1 MTSHIYKPI
10 LYNNHL
16 YGFSGFSVMKTRKQ
30 TGPSTELIDISHVP
44 ELAEVKVTG
53 EGVTLGGTLSLSQ
66 VMIILE
72 DLMSKQKGSFRAFPN
87 VIFTLILKLLL
98 GY

>member
-1 MTSHIYKPI
+1 MTSPIYKPI

-44 ELAEVKVTG
+44 ELAEGKVTD
-53 EGVTLGGTLSLSQ
+53 EGLTLGGALSLSQ
-66 VMIILE
+66 VMTILD
-72 DLMSKQKGSFRAFPN
+72 DLMSKQKGSVRALPT
-87 VIFTLILKLLL
+87 VIF
-98 GY
+98 Y